1 MCAMVFILTAM
12 RTQTEQIQPT
22 NKITGLAMNFIRCG
36 IAGWCLEVMFTSVD
50 SIMAGDWRLIGRTS
64 LIMFPIYG
72 MGAFLLPISRL
83 TDRFLTGLPGFQDAG
98 HDRISRI
105 ARIVRHGLIY
115 MVLIFIAEYVTGIWL
130 TGLGICP
137 WDYSLWPDNVGGVI
151 RLKFAPLWFGT
162 GLLFEYLGKKSG
174 Y

>member
-1 MCAMVFILTAM
+1 MAM
-12 RTQTEQIQPT
+12 RTEIEQIQTT
-22 NKITGLAMNFIRCG
+22 NRITGLFHNFIRCG

-72 MGAFLLPISRL
+72 MGAFLLPISRAM
-83 TDRFLTGLPGFQDAG
+83 DRFLTGLPGFSDAG
-98 HDRISRI
+98 RDRISRPAKI
-105 ARIVRHGLIY
+105 IRHGLIY

-130 TGLGICP
+130 TSLGICP
-137 WDYSLWPDNVGGVI
+137 WDYSQWPDNVGGVI

-174 Y
+174 N